1 MRLGRGESCRFLF
14 TIGLNLQ
21 GIIDPIDQIG
31 QGNYHGQLNDFI
43 LGIIPSN
50 IP

>member
-1 MRLGRGESCRFLF
+1 MKLGTGGAACFLF
-14 TIGLNLQ
+14 ALGLNLQ
-21 GIIDPIDQIG
+21 GIIDPVDQIG
-31 QGNYHGQLNDFI
+31 QGNYHRQLNDFI